1 MTAEQETTIRG
12 EITFT
17 TYCLSEDEQ
26 VAGNAMASGDD
37 VIDAEHN
44 AEIYRQ
50 LDSGNEWAWC
60 CVRVVAEWN
69 NLYGDDYL
77 GCCSYASE
85 ADFHTEGGYYD
96 DMKEIA
102 TLSLLTK
109 IDRVQL

>member
-1 MTAEQETTIRG
+1 MNATQEATIRK
-12 EITFT
+12 EITFST
-17 TYCLSEDEQ
+17 ECQSEQEQ

-37 VIDAEHN
+37 QVDAECN

-69 NLYGDDYL
+69 SLEGDDYL

-85 ADFHTEGGYYD
+85 EDFQSGGYFE
-96 DMKEIA
+96 DMKEES
-102 TLSLLTK
+102 TLRLLAQ
-109 IDRVQL
+109 IDRVQI

>member
-1 MTAEQETTIRG
+1 MNESQESTVRK
-12 EITFT
+12 EVTFSIE
-17 TYCLSEDEQ
+17 CQDEWEQ

-37 VIDAEHN
+37 KVDECN

-69 NLYGDDYL
+69 GLEGDDYL

-85 ADFHTEGGYYD
+85 ADFRVEGGYYD
-96 DMKEIA
+96 DMKNSA
-102 TLSLLTK
+102 TLALLAK